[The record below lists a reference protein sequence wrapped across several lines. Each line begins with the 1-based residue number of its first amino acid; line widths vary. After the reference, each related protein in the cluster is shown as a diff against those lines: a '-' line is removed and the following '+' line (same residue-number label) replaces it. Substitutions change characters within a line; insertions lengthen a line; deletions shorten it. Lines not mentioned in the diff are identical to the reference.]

1 MTEAER
7 ARDAVGAEGVR
18 SARMNN
24 PLDTDP
30 VISQPPAEEAKQSAQ
45 SNSGA
50 NVIRNF
56 EDVEAEDGAR
66 SFQQEEVR

>member
-1 MTEAER
+1 MAEI
-7 ARDAVGAEGVR
+7 EGR
-18 SARMNN
+18 STHPIN
-24 PLDTDP
+24 PLGTELAR
-30 VISQPPAEEAKQSAQ
+30 SQHPAEEAKLSAP

-66 SFQQEEVR
+66 SF